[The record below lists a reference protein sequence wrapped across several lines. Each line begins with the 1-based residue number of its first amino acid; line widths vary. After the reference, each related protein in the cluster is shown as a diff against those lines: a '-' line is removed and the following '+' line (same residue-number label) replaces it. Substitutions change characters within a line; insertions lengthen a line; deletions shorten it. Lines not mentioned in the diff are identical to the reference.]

1 MKFNLK
7 SLLFVAV
14 AALSAG
20 FTSCSDDDF
29 TDTIF
34 NSDPRQDYLDKT
46 QMTFPLDT
54 FIKKEFLEEYNMKF
68 SYKFEDKSS
77 DMQKNLTPAAYDKSV
92 DLAVLTKYLWYD
104 VYRELAGAN
113 FLKAYSPRIINVTG
127 SKNYNP
133 SQGTETLG
141 DASSGVKIN
150 LDNVNNLDPSDIK
163 LVNDSFVMTMH
174 HEFGHILD
182 QKHLHPTSFN
192 TLTASS
198 YDATGWSNSADSLKA
213 GLGFITPYA
222 SSSVS
227 EDWAECLA
235 NYITMDSVSFAQ
247 KLGSAEYEWEEIDC
261 NTESD
266 YTKLLTPGCN
276 LDTIGYL
283 KKSKTGGSLK
293 IYRRLCVRDDNGNV
307 ILNSENKP
315 QWQHLSGVNGKEMIL
330 RKIDLVR
337 TYLKEHF
344 DIDLDELRKKVQER
358 TYITKEDGTFL
369 LDQWG
374 DLQNKLTSIQE
385 SGKTLMD
392 ELRDEV
398 NKYKAL
404 QESK

>member
-1 MKFNLK
+1 M
-7 SLLFVAV
+7 
-14 AALSAG
+14 
-20 FTSCSDDDF
+20 
-29 TDTIF
+29 
-34 NSDPRQDYLDKT
+34 
-46 QMTFPLDT
+46 
-54 FIKKEFLEEYNMKF
+54 
-68 SYKFEDKSS
+68 
-77 DMQKNLTPAAYDKSV
+77 
-92 DLAVLTKYLWYD
+92 
-104 VYRELAGAN
+104 
-113 FLKAYSPRIINVTG
+113 
-127 SKNYNP
+127 
-133 SQGTETLG
+133 
-141 DASSGVKIN
+141 
-150 LDNVNNLDPSDIK
+150 
-163 LVNDSFVMTMH
+163 
-174 HEFGHILD
+174 
-182 QKHLHPTSFN
+182 
-192 TLTASS
+192 
-198 YDATGWSNSADSLKA
+198 
-213 GLGFITPYA
+213 
-222 SSSVS
+222 
-227 EDWAECLA
+227 
-235 NYITMDSVSFAQ
+235 
-247 KLGSAEYEWEEIDC
+247 
-261 NTESD
+261 
-266 YTKLLTPGCN
+266 LTPGCN